1 MASRRHERRELAR
14 RACGEKVKH
23 ASFEAANELA
33 SKTQM
38 RAYRCIICGAW
49 HIGHGNRP
57 KTEFFGDERH
67 RAEHARANAL
77 NTQRQR
83 EKAARQQAEA
93 QKQAEAQV
101 RKAIKA
107 AAHEALVRV
116 QRDASAAW
124 RSYRHECDQWK
135 PFPPQGGDIDNTN
148 NETDNRD
155 DNGK

>member
-33 SKTQM
+33 QKTAM
-38 RAYRCIICGAW
+38 RAYRCIVCGAW

-57 KTEFFGDERH
+57 KTEFFGDERQ
-67 RAEHARANAL
+67 RAERARANAL

-93 QKQAEAQV
+93 HV
-101 RKAIKA
+101 RKALKA
-107 AAHEALVRV
+107 AAHDALVRV

-124 RSYRHECDQWK
+124 RSYRHECDQWE
-135 PFPPQGGDIDNTN
+135 PFPPKGETSTTQTTN
-148 NETDNRD
+148 PDNRD